1 MITAA
6 ESAKLAKME
15 LANRLF
21 FRLYQCANMLHKTG
35 TRAIDAEG
43 LTTQQWAVLGALSR
57 PQAEAGMSIGDLARY
72 LMLSR
77 QNLSG
82 VLSRMER
89 DGHVKYAP
97 HGRDRRSRLV
107 TMTKSGRHVW
117 LVKALPKIHAY
128 YEQALADLSIN
139 DITHTLHYLLKML
152 ENMRRIDAAQGR
164 TTKPAS
170 ERERRPSASAH
181 ALKEARRD
189 GLLPRN
195 PGREAASGR
204 VRRARSAN
212 AAPVTAAA
220 ASGSRARRPA
230 PSSGRRTA
238 DRPRR

>member
-1 MITAA
+1 
-6 ESAKLAKME
+6 ME

-57 PQAEAGMSIGDLARY
+57 SQAEAGMSVGDLARY

-82 VLSRMER
+82 VISRMER
-89 DGHVKYAP
+89 DGHVKSAP
-97 HGRDRRSRLV
+97 DGRDRRSRLV

-139 DITHTLHYLLKML
+139 DITHTLHYLLQML

-164 TTKPAS
+164 NDK
-170 ERERRPSASAH
+170 
-181 ALKEARRD
+181 
-189 GLLPRN
+189 
-195 PGREAASGR
+195 SGK
-204 VRRARSAN
+204 
-212 AAPVTAAA
+212 
-220 ASGSRARRPA
+220 
-230 PSSGRRTA
+230 
-238 DRPRR
+238 